1 MPCGKEREGG
11 KSRRKSER
19 QELFLSAVLPVQ
31 VFLIM
36 I

>member
-1 MPCGKEREGG
+1 MPFGKEREDG

-19 QELFLSAVLPVQ
+19 QELYLSVVVPVQ